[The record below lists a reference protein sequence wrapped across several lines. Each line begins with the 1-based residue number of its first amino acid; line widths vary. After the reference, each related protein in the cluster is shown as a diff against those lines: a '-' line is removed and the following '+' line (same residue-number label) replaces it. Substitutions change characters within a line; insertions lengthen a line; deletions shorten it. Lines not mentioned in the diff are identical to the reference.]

1 MKATT
6 FQICQMI
13 LLATATRAAEPIAY
27 QSWGDSF
34 TAKNIRDLPTRLYM
48 SPDFEP
54 VDPNDLT
61 LEEMK
66 NLGFRKWSDDSNMM
80 LIPLYLLPYLK
91 DGFRAISISGEEFTF
106 TRDKADNDHRMGL
119 LSFGALPNES
129 R

>member
-13 LLATATRAAEPIAY
+13 LLATATRAAEPTVY
-27 QSWGDSF
+27 QSWGSEF
-34 TAKNIRDLPTRLYM
+34 TAKNIRDLPTRLYA

-106 TRDKADNDHRMGL
+106 NRDKADNDHRMGL
-119 LSFGALPNES
+119 LSFGALPK
-129 R
+129 